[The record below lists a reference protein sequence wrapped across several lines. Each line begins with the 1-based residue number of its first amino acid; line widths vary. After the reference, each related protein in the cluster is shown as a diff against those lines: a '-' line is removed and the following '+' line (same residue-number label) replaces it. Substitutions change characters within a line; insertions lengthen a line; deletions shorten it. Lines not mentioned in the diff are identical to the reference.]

1 MVDIN
6 VQKNQGL
13 TFAIKDKL
21 IADGHITKDTQISG
35 SIWTQVMS
43 EIVVYNTQQNES
55 SQIYEQGSDFKGD
68 THKNFVV
75 KEGIIKFAQA
85 LWDKIVALVTGK
97 SAQVNQLEQT
107 NHVDTQN
114 NINSSNNVAMTE
126 VTPSKELEQRVIQAQ
141 EKIKQGLSSMTN
153 EELAQIGI
161 SPAKRDRLLGYILNI
176 KYNANNYGFAQAMGS
191 EIWINV
197 NCPYEITED
206 FVKLLMHEANHC
218 DENYLS
224 QRPENSDISD
234 LRHRDEN
241 GNPVLNPKINT
252 AEEEKNSERL
262 GLLTVAKLVEKG
274 ILTNENYVLIGAPN
288 GNTTG
293 LSNLKVKDY
302 LANPQALENDLDFW
316 ISQVYPGVVEN
327 LSGDVTIRHAGQTDG
342 LEIKSGDVIKVNG
355 QEIEIGKDGYYLSA
369 IGRSSV
375 CQVSKHDSNGN
386 AQPVAGFI
394 VLNGMEPT
402 QDELAQLYVIFKNM
416 PNSPI
421 VKNGGVYE
429 LRTNNQPVQILRNG
443 EIIHQ
448 GEN

>member
-21 IADGHITKDTQISG
+21 IADGHITKDTKISG
-35 SIWTQVMS
+35 SIWAQVMS
-43 EIVVYNTQQNES
+43 EVSTYNAQQSES
-55 SQIYEQGSDFKGD
+55 SKIYEQGNDISGSTKQ
-68 THKNFVV
+68 NFVV

-97 SAQVNQLEQT
+97 SAQVNQSEQT
-107 NHVDTQN
+107 NSINTQN
-114 NINSSNNVAMTE
+114 NVNNIATMQVQPPQKFEQKITLAQNKIKEGLSGMTE
-126 VTPSKELEQRVIQAQ
+126 Q
-141 EKIKQGLSSMTN
+141 
-153 EELAQIGI
+153 ELAQIGI
-161 SPAKRDRLLGYILNI
+161 SPAKRDRLLGYIQNI
-176 KYNANNYGFAQAMGS
+176 KYNANNYGSAQAMGS

-197 NCPYEITED
+197 NCPYETTED

-224 QRPENSDISD
+224 QHPENSDAND

-241 GNPVLNPKINT
+241 GSPVLNPKINT
-252 AEEEKNSERL
+252 VEEEKNSERL
-262 GLLTVAKLVEKG
+262 GLLTVAKLIEKG
-274 ILTNENYVLIGAPN
+274 VLTNENYVLTGAPN
-288 GNTTG
+288 GNTAG

-316 ISQVYPGVVEN
+316 ISQAYPGVVEN

-375 CQVSKHDSNGN
+375 CQVSKHDNNGN

-394 VLNGMEPT
+394 VLDGMEPT
-402 QDELAQLYVIFKNM
+402 QDELAQLYEIFKNM

-421 VKNGGVYE
+421 VKNGDVYE
-429 LRTNNQPVQILRNG
+429 LRTNNQSVQIMRDGQVIYEGKN
-443 EIIHQ
+443 
-448 GEN
+448 